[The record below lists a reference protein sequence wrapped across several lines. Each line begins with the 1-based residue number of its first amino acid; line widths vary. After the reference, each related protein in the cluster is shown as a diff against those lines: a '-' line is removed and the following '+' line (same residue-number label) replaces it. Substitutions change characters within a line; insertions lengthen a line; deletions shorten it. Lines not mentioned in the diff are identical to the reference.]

1 MLEVTPAPEDLAA
14 KLEAEKMVKTTKDGF
29 DLSARLR
36 NRGLRKAAITLYLD
50 EEKGVELG
58 WAHDTVDTFGNVTG
72 RAREGVVGELDA
84 LIEKKKD
91 LAPAEAKKLD
101 LDTQIA
107 ELEARR
113 DALLAELNKDALVIR
128 MRAVPPVIQKD
139 CRRKARAS
147 IGVKEKNVPD
157 DMTEEYGLAH
167 IAHLMSVMFQSITD
181 TQSGETN
188 AQTTYQDGV
197 ELIDYLPPGQF
208 DRLNEKMG
216 EVQYTDAISRTIE
229 GQEDF
234 S

>member
-36 NRGLRKAAITLYLD
+36 NRGLRKATITLYLD

-72 RAREGVVGELDA
+72 RAREGVVGELEALVESKDGVSAVQAKNIDA
-84 LIEKKKD
+84 K
-91 LAPAEAKKLD
+91 
-101 LDTQIA
+101 IA
-107 ELEARR
+107 ELEAKR
-113 DALLAELNKDALVIR
+113 DALIEELNKDALVIR

-157 DMTEEYGLAH
+157 DMIEEYGLAH